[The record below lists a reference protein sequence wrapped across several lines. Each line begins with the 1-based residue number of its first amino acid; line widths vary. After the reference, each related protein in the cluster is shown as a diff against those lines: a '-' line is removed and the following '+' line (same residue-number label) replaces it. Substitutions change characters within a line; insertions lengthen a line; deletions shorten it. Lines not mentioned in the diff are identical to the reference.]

1 LRDILRI
8 QWVWKTVKKAE
19 KGRERDRRKKE
30 KRNGLIDWF
39 MIKKQFEERVQDKA
53 YSRSPDFFRLFTAGF
68 EVPREFPVLR
78 SGTAAGL
85 PTRRVLGGEWDT
97 PRLGGGLGA
106 GSSVCIGAESER
118 ARGEAEKGGAAGKER
133 VEGAKT
139 SDDGRERVGGGDL
152 LEGDIAPP

>member
-85 PTRRVLGGEWDT
+85 PTRRVLGGVGHTKIRRRTGSRELSLH
-97 PRLGGGLGA
+97 RGRKRESKRGGRKRR
-106 GSSVCIGAESER
+106 GSW
-118 ARGEAEKGGAAGKER
+118 
-133 VEGAKT
+133 
-139 SDDGRERVGGGDL
+139 
-152 LEGDIAPP
+152 

>member
-1 LRDILRI
+1 MKKGSKTKPIQDHLTSSGFSLQASRYHENSQYSGQELR
-8 QWVWKTVKKAE
+8 
-19 KGRERDRRKKE
+19 
-30 KRNGLIDWF
+30 
-39 MIKKQFEERVQDKA
+39 
-53 YSRSPDFFRLFTAGF
+53 
-68 EVPREFPVLR
+68 PVY
-78 SGTAAGL
+78 
-85 PTRRVLGGEWDT
+85 RVLGGEWDT

-152 LEGDIAPP
+152 SEGDIAPP